1 MLVVASDGVW
11 NVVSEDD
18 CARII
23 RDVSHHDVKS
33 AAEKIMEAA
42 LGTNRGLHDDA
53 TVGRPSTAA
62 ARAPG

>member
-1 MLVVASDGVW
+1 MYFRIGDSTDVVFCLQVRAPEGGCVLVVASDGVW

-33 AAEKIMEAA
+33 AA
-42 LGTNRGLHDDA
+42 
-53 TVGRPSTAA
+53 
-62 ARAPG
+62 

>member
-23 RDVSHHDVKS
+23 RDVSHDDVKS
-33 AAEKIMEAA
+33 AAEKIMDC
-42 LGTNRGLHDDA
+42 LLYTS
-53 TVGRPSTAA
+53 PSP
-62 ARAPG
+62 RD

>member
-33 AAEKIMEAA
+33 AA
-42 LGTNRGLHDDA
+42 
-53 TVGRPSTAA
+53 
-62 ARAPG
+62 